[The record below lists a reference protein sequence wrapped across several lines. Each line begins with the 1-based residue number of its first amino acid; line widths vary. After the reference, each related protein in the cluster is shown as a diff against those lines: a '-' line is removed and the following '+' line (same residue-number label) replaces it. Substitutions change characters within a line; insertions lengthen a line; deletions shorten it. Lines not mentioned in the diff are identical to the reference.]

1 MPLITRTLIK
11 TALVWAIAGMLL
23 SAAWLLQIAI
33 PLHPLL
39 RFVQPTAL
47 HLIVVGWL
55 TQLIFGIALWMFPPW
70 TKAQPRGPD
79 AANWTCYGL
88 LNAGLL
94 LRLIAEPLN
103 SYRPGPL
110 LGSTLVVAA
119 LLQVAAISIFV
130 ALAWTRVRAKAT
142 PR

>member
-11 TALVWAIAGMLL
+11 TAMLWAIAGMLL
-23 SAAWLLQIAI
+23 SAAWLLQLAI
-33 PLHPLL
+33 PMHPLV

-47 HLIVVGWL
+47 HLVVVGWL

-79 AANWTCYGL
+79 AATWACYGL

-103 SYRPGPL
+103 SYRPGPI
-110 LGSTLVVAA
+110 LGLALVVAA
-119 LLQVAAISIFV
+119 LLQVAAIAIFV
-130 ALAWTRVRAKAT
+130 VLAWTRVRAKAAL
-142 PR
+142 R